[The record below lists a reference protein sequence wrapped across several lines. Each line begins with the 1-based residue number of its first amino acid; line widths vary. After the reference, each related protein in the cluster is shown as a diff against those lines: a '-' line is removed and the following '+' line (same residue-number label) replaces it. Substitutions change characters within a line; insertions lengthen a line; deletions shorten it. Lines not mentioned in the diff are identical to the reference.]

1 MKEKMMPNQLTDMPI
16 IIHYI
21 YENNYQSYL
30 YQFIS
35 NADKLIKK
43 QLQSE
48 YIKELHQNS
57 IT

>member
-16 IIHYI
+16 IIIYI

-43 QLQSE
+43 TTT
-48 YIKELHQNS
+48 I
-57 IT
+57 